1 MAAATKKLDEEKRSA
16 AVAAHVCLS
25 IANKSVRVWRARRR
39 TGVPP
44 HPTPFMKWLLDSPRA
59 VPCHPASRIKVG
71 EAL

>member
-1 MAAATKKLDEEKRSA
+1 MAAATKKLDEEEEEEKRSA

-44 HPTPFMKWLLDSPRA
+44 HPPPVMKWRWTSNLPSPA
-59 VPCHPASRIKVG
+59 IPS
-71 EAL
+71 